1 MSSRASCHGWLFPFF
16 NNRFSERWVGL
27 SASLTTR
34 RDGTKIGSSGRTRVI
49 IVAWC
54 YDEAVT
60 NRTRLLPQNLLNR
73 VHGEPR
79 SLPFSAMIF
88 A

>member
-1 MSSRASCHGWLFPFF
+1 MVITG
-16 NNRFSERWVGL
+16 
-27 SASLTTR
+27 
-34 RDGTKIGSSGRTRVI
+34 KTRVV